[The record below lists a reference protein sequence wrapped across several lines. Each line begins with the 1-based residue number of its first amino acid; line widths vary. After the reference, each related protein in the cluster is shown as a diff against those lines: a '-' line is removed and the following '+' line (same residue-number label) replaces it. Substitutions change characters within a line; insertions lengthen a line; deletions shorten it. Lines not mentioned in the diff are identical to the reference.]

1 MDHLIDP
8 AFLTDYIPPPPPST
22 KSKSPTPPPVRVPMA
37 RPKKTA
43 AKKKKTPDPPI
54 QPSPTKKK
62 FLRDQSGFG
71 WDEDQSIVTANDVV
85 WTELLEAHPWREF
98 TKLKDKPF
106 PVYDLAYSVFN
117 GKAASGDL
125 AEQEVFP
132 ATTDAVKLS
141 AAAKRKACTQL
152 DTSDSDVE
160 VDPISSVQTS
170 TTNPTK
176 RVRDNKNSLIKA
188 EMTVSTV
195 LSSRSPSSQI
205 PSSQIT
211 PHHLVSSLSNLVV
224 VSHIKSPI
232 NSNLPVTN
240 NVIPVSERA
249 LDLCAE
255 RFLGKVS
262 DDSYA
267 DFISVLENE
276 QKARTFLVI
285 SRNVND
291 QVVLKWLENQAQKQ

>member
-62 FLRDQSGFG
+62 VNAETETKKENETNGFG

-195 LSSRSPSSQI
+195 LSSRFFGR
-205 PSSQIT
+205 
-211 PHHLVSSLSNLVV
+211 LMAYLSNLVV

>member
-1 MDHLIDP
+1 MLAKHKFAPTATQIKNQK
-8 AFLTDYIPPPPPST
+8 AFLRRTFMDL
-22 KSKSPTPPPVRVPMA
+22 
-37 RPKKTA
+37 
-43 AKKKKTPDPPI
+43 
-54 QPSPTKKK
+54 K

-71 WDEDQSIVTANDVV
+71 WDEDRSIVTADDTV
-85 WTELLEAHPWREF
+85 WTELLEAHPRREF
-98 TKLKDKPF
+98 AKLKDKPF
-106 PVYDLAYSVFN
+106 LVYDLAYSVFN

-141 AAAKRKACTQL
+141 AAAKRKAAQL
-152 DTSDSDVE
+152 DTSDSDIE

-170 TTNPTK
+170 TTNTTK
-176 RVRDNKNSLIKA
+176 RKA
-188 EMTVSTV
+188 DGLVGAFNMIATAISH
-195 LSSRSPSSQI
+195 SRQPNDVK
-205 PSSQIT
+205 P
-211 PHHLVSSLSNLVV
+211 PMD
-224 VSHIKSPI
+224 
-232 NSNLPVTN
+232 SNLPVTN

-255 RFLGKVS
+255 RFSGKVS

-285 SRNVND
+285 SRNIND
-291 QVVLKWLENQAQKQ
+291 RVVLKWLENQAQKQ